1 MQILHTGDDKKAK
14 LYIDEDG
21 NTLAFMDYVYSGDK
35 LIIIEH
41 TEVIPGNEG
50 RGLGKKLVAAVV
62 DMAREKGL
70 EIMPLCPFANAIFKR
85 TEEYNDV
92 LFHRLKR

>member
-1 MQILHTGDDKKAK
+1 MQVLHRGNDKKAQY
-14 LYIDEDG
+14 YIEEEG
-21 NTLAFMDYVYSGDK
+21 ETIGFIDYVYSGDK

-41 TEVIPGNEG
+41 TEVMPGNEG
-50 RGLGKKLVAAVV
+50 RGLGKKLVGAVV

-85 TEEYNDV
+85 TDEYNDV
-92 LFHRLKR
+92 LFHRLK